1 MQKTPRGRRMYE
13 RFGKRALDVA
23 GATLLLVLL
32 APLMAAVA
40 LAVRR
45 RLGAPVHF
53 VQVRAGRGGAPFR
66 LLKFRSMRQG
76 PGEDAER
83 LDAFGRAIRR
93 WGLDE
98 LPQLVC
104 VLRGEMSLVGPRP
117 LPPDYV
123 PRYSPRQA
131 LRLRVRPGIA
141 GPGVAAGRNAVG
153 WADRLE
159 RDAAYA
165 AAPPTLAGDLR
176 LVLGTLLVWRSGRGA
191 TAAGHATMPAFGR
204 APERSD

>member
-1 MQKTPRGRRMYE
+1 VYE
-13 RFGKRALDVA
+13 RWGKRSLDVA
-23 GATLLLVLL
+23 GAALLLVLL

-45 RLGAPVHF
+45 RLGPPVFF
-53 VQVRAGRGGAPFR
+53 VQARAGRGGAPFR
-66 LLKFRSMRQG
+66 LPKFRSMRDG

-123 PRYSPRQA
+123 ARYSPRQA

-141 GPGVAAGRNAVG
+141 GPGVAAGRNALS
-153 WADRLE
+153 WAERLE
-159 RDAAYA
+159 RDAGYA
-165 AAPPTLAGDLR
+165 EAPPTLAGDLR
-176 LVLGTLLVWRSGRGA
+176 LAWGTLVVWRSGRGA
-191 TAAGHATMPAFGR
+191 TAAGHATMPAFSGVPDR
-204 APERSD
+204 ND